1 MRCLLAKSVIA
12 SGNIEPSTRSSICP
26 PADHAPTDT
35 DGQLMKSISPS
46 SAIMAC
52 IYMSI
57 APMPIAS
64 LVANSVPLPLAAA
77 ESANQYDYYIRTDTY
92 SLSYAFVQ
100 THIICNISYPPIIP
114 RFGFSDIGITETW
127 FELLHAFGRSLLSS
141 PILLSCRAR
150 KSDDLYASV
159 VTPPLH
165 RTLEKEDGISMFSL
179 SMHACMHALGPTRA
193 RNQEKQ
199 SFRSLKGSCWVH
211 LGCILASSWTSVD
224 ADLTAEVPGARRA
237 MGATGQTTLGTI
249 RWTEWASVTLR
260 WTWRAPR
267 PRDNKNQERGS
278 GMRLKTN
285 TFDRNSTWPK
295 AKTQAAW
302 CACVVVSA
310 PPSQGVRLSG
320 KTRMFSLLALATG
333 RRGLSR

>member
-1 MRCLLAKSVIA
+1 MYHSTSSRPVAIITNKASLPLKEILPKVHYPTSSPPLPALTMRCLLAKSVIA

-64 LVANSVPLPLAAA
+64 LVANSVPLPLAA

-150 KSDDLYASV
+150 KPDVCECGYPTYELPSTA
-159 VTPPLH
+159 LH

-179 SMHACMHALGPTRA
+179 SMQACMHALGPTRA

-249 RWTEWASVTLR
+249 V
-260 WTWRAPR
+260 
-267 PRDNKNQERGS
+267 
-278 GMRLKTN
+278 
-285 TFDRNSTWPK
+285 
-295 AKTQAAW
+295 QAQHLH
-302 CACVVVSA
+302 
-310 PPSQGVRLSG
+310 PPSSPPR
-320 KTRMFSLLALATG
+320 
-333 RRGLSR
+333 